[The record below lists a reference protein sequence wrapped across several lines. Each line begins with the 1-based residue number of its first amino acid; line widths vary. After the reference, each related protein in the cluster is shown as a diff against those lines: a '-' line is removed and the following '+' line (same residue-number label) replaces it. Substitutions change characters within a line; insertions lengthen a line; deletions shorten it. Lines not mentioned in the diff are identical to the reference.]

1 MTKKPID
8 RLYGLPFA
16 LIILILPITYLDLFP
31 LPYWVLGVVCLW
43 SAVAFFVEGMKQRK
57 NVSDK

>member
-1 MTKKPID
+1 MKKKIID

-16 LIILILPITYLDLFP
+16 LIILILLNTYLDLFP

-43 SAVAFFVEGMKQRK
+43 AAVAFLVEGMKQRK
-57 NVSDK
+57 KVLEK